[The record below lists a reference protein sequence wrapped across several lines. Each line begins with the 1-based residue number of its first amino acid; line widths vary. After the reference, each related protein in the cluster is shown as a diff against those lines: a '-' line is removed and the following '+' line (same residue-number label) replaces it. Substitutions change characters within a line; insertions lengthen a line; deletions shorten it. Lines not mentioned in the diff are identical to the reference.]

1 MWWAFPPLQLV
12 ARYYDSRVPA
22 RVLAALREDCP
33 FLLRSLATRK
43 SLIEVSYSYLWI
55 KAFPGIEWS
64 QTIPELLAFAASR
77 VRPEAKHVAHREHVA
92 QTEVWAKQ
100 AQWSSMSQGR
110 RILRWVTSR
119 QTRPVTMHVVRA
131 ALAQAL

>member
-1 MWWAFPPLQLV
+1 MGWAFPPLQLV
-12 ARYYDSRVPA
+12 ARDYDSRVPA

-64 QTIPELLAFAASR
+64 QTSPELLAFAASR

-100 AQWSSMSQGR
+100 SQWSSMSQGR

>member
-1 MWWAFPPLQLV
+1 MWWAYPPLQLMT
-12 ARYYDSRVPA
+12 RYYESRVPA
-22 RVLAALREDCP
+22 RVLAALRDECS
-33 FLLRSLATRK
+33 FLLRALATRK
-43 SLIEVSYSYLWI
+43 SLIDVSYSYLWI

-77 VRPEAKHVAHREHVA
+77 VRPEAKQLAQREHVA
-92 QTEVWAKQ
+92 KTEVWAQ
-100 AQWSSMSQGR
+100 HGQWSSMSQGR